1 MTNVNFWFMVFFL
14 IGLPGCGK
22 STLGKKF
29 AHVLKHPFYDLDH
42 LIEAGENS
50 TISELFLH
58 HGEQKFREL
67 EHKYLRETMGL
78 EKAVVATG
86 GGTPCFFNNM
96 QVINELGLSIF
107 LDVSPKEIAHR
118 LSENGIAKRPMLKG
132 KSREE
137 ICITLEHIRHI
148 RLTFYEQSHI
158 TISNPDIKFSEK
170 LLLDFLK

>member
-1 MTNVNFWFMVFFL
+1 MVFFL

-22 STLGKKF
+22 STMGKKF

-42 LIEAGENS
+42 LIESGENS
-50 TISELFLH
+50 SIADLFH
-58 HGEQKFREL
+58 AHGEQKFREL
-67 EHKYLRETMGL
+67 EQMYLRETKNL

-96 QVINELGLSIF
+96 QVINSLGMSVF

-118 LSENGIAKRPMLKG
+118 LSETGIAKRPMLKG

-148 RLTFYEQSHI
+148 RLPFYQQSHI
-158 TISNPDIKFSEK
+158 TISNPDIQFSEDLLMDFK
-170 LLLDFLK
+170 L

>member
-1 MTNVNFWFMVFFL
+1 MIFFL

-42 LIEAGENS
+42 LIEAGENLK
-50 TISELFLH
+50 IAELFMH

-67 EHKYLRETMGL
+67 EQKYLRETHGF

-96 QVINELGLSIF
+96 EVINNLGMSVF
-107 LDVSPKEIAHR
+107 LDVPPKEIAHR
-118 LSENGIAKRPMLKG
+118 LSETGIAKRPMLKG

-137 ICITLEHIRHI
+137 ICVTLEHIRHI
-148 RLTFYEQSHI
+148 RLPFYQQSHI
-158 TISNPDIKFSEK
+158 TISNPDIQFSEN
-170 LLLDFLK
+170 LLLDFAK